1 MSCRARLLTF
11 YAFQAKV
18 QKMYQELEERIIRTR
33 GFPRP
38 WSYNP
43 SSFIQ
48 RVTIAL
54 VALPAVFISL
64 YLGFYQWG
72 FVDSVWDPFFGR
84 QSEAVLDSGVSH
96 VLRGW
101 FLVPDAI
108 LGFLAYLG
116 DVIFALAGSQ
126 RRWQYRPW
134 LVLIFGIDVIPLGI
148 VSAVLV
154 FLQGAVVNEWCT
166 LCIVTA
172 VISLILVVLAVDE
185 VWSTLIYLGRFW
197 KKTRSFPQFWKA
209 FWGFPSPEAIEVGQS
224 MVEQK
229 DVGKKL

>member
-1 MSCRARLLTF
+1 MDIF
-11 YAFQAKV
+11 
-18 QKMYQELEERIIRTR
+18 QELEERVIRTR

-43 SSFIQ
+43 SSFKQ
-48 RVTIAL
+48 RITIAL
-54 VALPAVFISL
+54 VALPAGLIAL
-64 YLGFYQWG
+64 YLAFYQWR
-72 FVDSVWDPFFGR
+72 FTDTVWDPIFGV
-84 QSEAVLDSGVSH
+84 QSQAVLDSNVSH
-96 VLRGW
+96 LMREW
-101 FLVPDAI
+101 FVIPDAF

-116 DVIFALAGSQ
+116 DIIFALAGSQ

-154 FLQGAVVNEWCT
+154 FLQAFVVGDWCT

-172 VISLILVVLAVDE
+172 IISLILVILAVDE

-197 KKTRSFPQFWKA
+197 KKTKSVSKFWKV
-209 FWGFPSPEAIEVGQS
+209 FWGFPSEEAIEVGES
-224 MVEQK
+224 MIEK
-229 DVGKKL
+229 EKNVG

>member
-1 MSCRARLLTF
+1 MDIF
-11 YAFQAKV
+11 
-18 QKMYQELEERIIRTR
+18 QELEERVIRTR

-43 SSFIQ
+43 SSFKQ
-48 RVTIAL
+48 RITIAL
-54 VALPAVFISL
+54 VALPAALIAL
-64 YLGFYQWG
+64 YLAFYQWR
-72 FVDSVWDPFFGR
+72 FTDTVWDPIFGV
-84 QSEAVLDSGVSH
+84 QSQAVLDSNVSH
-96 VLRGW
+96 LMREW
-101 FLVPDAI
+101 FVIPDAF

-116 DVIFALAGSQ
+116 DIIFALAGSQ

-154 FLQGAVVNEWCT
+154 FLQAFVVGDWCT

-172 VISLILVVLAVDE
+172 IISLILVILAVDE

-197 KKTRSFPQFWKA
+197 KKTKSVSKFWKV
-209 FWGFPSPEAIEVGQS
+209 FWGFPSEEAIEVGES
-224 MVEQK
+224 MIEK
-229 DVGKKL
+229 EKNVG